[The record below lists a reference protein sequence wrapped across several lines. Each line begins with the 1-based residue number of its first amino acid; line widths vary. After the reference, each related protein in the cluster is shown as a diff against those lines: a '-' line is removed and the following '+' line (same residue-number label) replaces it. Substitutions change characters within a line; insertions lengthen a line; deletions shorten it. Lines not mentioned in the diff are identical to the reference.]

1 MCSQY
6 CLETS
11 PFNLAIMA
19 KAMKKAA
26 AVEAPAPMKRR
37 RAMKKAKKAK
47 GHKGKK

>member
-6 CLETS
+6 FLETS
-11 PFNLAIMA
+11 PSNLAIMA
-19 KAMKKAA
+19 KAMKKA

-47 GHKGKK
+47 KAKGKK